1 MNATTSRKDK
11 KPKWPKTVTEG
22 NVKVMIYKRTTPN
35 GKTGFMLAYKQDGK
49 RKFDSYPDETQAIDQ
64 ATQKARQLSTLGVKA
79 SELTGDDLRA
89 YVATMDTLKPLG
101 LSLGRVIET
110 MVQAVEITGSLE
122 NVVGACRFFIERNK
136 RTTPKPVA
144 QVVTELL
151 EVKAARGAAPRYLQ
165 DLRNRLNLFAGSFV
179 KDASN
184 VTTADLQAWFDA
196 KKFGSQN
203 FMGYRRVIHLLFEFA
218 IARGYAVDNPA
229 AAMER
234 VKVKHGQTQIFTPD
248 EIARLLASASPA
260 FLPCIAIGAFAGLRS
275 AEIER
280 LEWSDIDLAGGHI
293 TVGADKAK
301 TASRRVVPICAN
313 LGAWLA
319 SVDDKK
325 GNVWKGD
332 HNEFYYAQEDTAAAT
347 ANQANPEKG
356 IAGQPAVKWK
366 ANALRHSYAS
376 YRFAQ
381 TGDAGRVAGELG
393 NSAAVVHKHYRELVK
408 PADVVK
414 WSTVIPETL
423 ENVVPMQLS
432 ALATVTA

>member
-1 MNATTSRKDK
+1 MKATSSR
-11 KPKWPKTVTEG
+11 KPKWPKQVTLGNVTVT
-22 NVKVMIYKRTTPN
+22 IYKRTTPN
-35 GKTGFMLAYKQDGK
+35 GKTGFMVAYQQDGK
-49 RKFDSYPDETQAIDQ
+49 RKFDSYPDEVEAVEQAN
-64 ATQKARQLSTLGVKA
+64 AKARQLSTLGVKA
-79 SELTGDDLRA
+79 SELTPDDLRA
-89 YVATMDTLKPLG
+89 CVASMDTVKPLG
-101 LSLGRVIET
+101 LPLLR
-110 MVQAVEITGSLE
+110 AVEKLAEAAEIVGGVD
-122 NVVGACRFFIERNK
+122 NIAGACRFYRDRNR

-144 QVVTELL
+144 GVVAELL
-151 EVKAARGAAPRYLQ
+151 AVKEARGAAPRYLQ
-165 DLRNRLNLFAGSFV
+165 DLRNRLNLFAGAFA
-179 KDASN
+179 KDAGN

-196 KKFGSQN
+196 KNFGSQN

-229 AAMER
+229 AMMER
-234 VKVKHGQTQIFTPD
+234 VKVKHGATQIFTPE
-248 EIARLLASASPA
+248 EITRLLFKASPG

-319 SVDDKK
+319 PYAGRQ
-325 GNVWKGD
+325 GNVWNGGHD
-332 HNEFYYAQEDTAAAT
+332 EFYDAQQNTAAAT
-347 ANQANPEKG
+347 AVKAEAEKG
-356 IAGQPAVKWK
+356 ITEQKPVKWK

-408 PADVVK
+408 PADAVK
-414 WSTVIPETL
+414 YFGVTPEQPA
-423 ENVVPMQLS
+423 NVVTLP
-432 ALATVTA
+432 AAATANT

>member
-1 MNATTSRKDK
+1 MSATKPRKVK
-11 KPKWPKTVTEG
+11 KPKWPKLVTLG
-22 NVKVMIYKRTTPN
+22 NVSVTVYKRTTPN
-35 GKTGFMLAYKQDGK
+35 GKIGYMLAYKQDGK
-49 RKFDSYPDETQAIDQ
+49 RKFDSYGDEAE
-64 ATQKARQLSTLGVKA
+64 ALEKANKKAQQLSTLGVKA
-79 SELTGDDLRA
+79 SELSDDDLRA
-89 YVATMDTLKPLG
+89 LVAAMDILKPLR
-101 LSLGRVIET
+101 LTLGRVVEK
-110 MVQAVEITGSLE
+110 VVEAVEIVGSLE
-122 NVVGACRFFIERNK
+122 NVPVACRFFVERNK
-136 RTTPKPVA
+136 RTTPKRVA
-144 QVVTELL
+144 DVVTELL
-151 EVKAARGAAPRYLQ
+151 AVKETRGAAPRYIQ
-165 DLRNRLNLFAGSFV
+165 DLRNRLTIFAESFA
-179 KDASN
+179 KDAAN

-218 IARGYAVDNPA
+218 IARGYAVENPA
-229 AAMER
+229 AMMER
-234 VKVKHGQTQIFTPD
+234 VKVKHGATQIFTPA
-248 EIARLLASASPA
+248 EITRLLACASADFMPS
-260 FLPCIAIGAFAGLRS
+260 LAIGAFAGLRS

-319 SVDDKK
+319 TVMDKT

-347 ANQANPEKG
+347 AIAANAEKG
-356 IAGQPAVKWK
+356 IAAQPPVKWK

-408 PADVVK
+408 PADAVK
-414 WSTVIPETL
+414 YFSVTPEQPA
-423 ENVVPMQLS
+423 NVVTLPAS
-432 ALATVTA
+432 AAAN

>member
-1 MNATTSRKDK
+1 MSATTSRKDK

-64 ATQKARQLSTLGVKA
+64 ATQKARQLATLGAKA

-248 EIARLLASASPA
+248 EITRLLASASPA

-325 GNVWKGD
+325 GNIWKGD
-332 HNEFYYAQEDTAAAT
+332 HNEFYYAQEDTAT
-347 ANQANPEKG
+347 E
-356 IAGQPAVKWK
+356 AGLKWK

-408 PADVVK
+408 PTDAVK
-414 WSTVIPETL
+414 WFNVMPETS
-423 ENVVPMQLS
+423 ENVVPMQS
-432 ALATVTA
+432 PELATAAAN